1 MRKLFIALVLT
12 TALTVVAVAAAAV
25 PRVGVRFNGL
35 TNAKKV
41 NGFNDNVT
49 FLIGTHSL
57 KGFSFGTLGCFGYGT
72 FPVGVDPYATS
83 LAQIKPVP
91 VTAKGTFAVTSAPAT
106 WSGGDANTK
115 LLVSVTGQFSAPNSA
130 TGTIT
135 VTEKANGTNCVS
147 KMTFTAKQ
155 GALPPTS

>member
-12 TALTVVAVAAAAV
+12 TALTLVAVAAAAL
-25 PRVGVRFNGL
+25 PRAGVRFNGL

-49 FLIGTHSL
+49 FLTGTHTL

-91 VTAKGTFAVTSAPAT
+91 LTAKGTCAITAAPAT
-106 WSGGDANTK
+106 WSGGDAKTS
-115 LLVSVTGQFSAPNSA
+115 LLVSVTGQFSTGNTA

-135 VTEKANGTNCVS
+135 ITEKANGTNCVS